1 MKKSF
6 TFYEVIVVLVVIGI
20 LTAVALPHF
29 QEDILQEA
37 ADQIISH
44 IRYTKHLA
52 IMDDRF
58 NPKDENW
65 YKKRWRIAFRDCS
78 GSSSQKY
85 YVVYRDL
92 NIGGAS
98 SAPGRDESAI
108 NPYDG
113 KKLYNSGNCQEND
126 TDSPEV
132 LIGQKYDI
140 VEINPTGGCSNRYI
154 AFDFLGRPYSTVY
167 GSNQIDGLLHQDCN
181 ITFKTSD
188 NRSFTIT
195 IKKETGYV
203 KLVQIKD

>member
-6 TFYEVIVVLVVIGI
+6 TLFEVVVVLVVVGI
-20 LTAVALPHF
+20 LTATALPRL
-29 QEDILQEA
+29 QEDRLQEA
-37 ADQIISH
+37 SDQIISH

-52 IMDDRF
+52 MMDDRF

-65 YKKRWRIAFRDCS
+65 YKTRWRITFYKCR
-78 GSSSQKY
+78 GNNNRY
-85 YVVYRDL
+85 YIVYKDL
-92 NIGGAS
+92 NSLGH
-98 SAPGRDESAI
+98 PNRNESTI

-113 KKLYNSGNCQEND
+113 KKLYNSGNCKENS

-140 VEINPTGGCSNRYI
+140 VEINFTGGCSNRYI
-154 AFDFLGRPYSTVY
+154 AFDFLGRPYSTIY
-167 GSNQIDGLLHQDCN
+167 GQNQIGGLLHEDCN

-188 NRSFTIT
+188 SKSFTIT

-203 KLVQIKD
+203 KLVQIND

>member
-1 MKKSF
+1 LKKSF

-20 LTAVALPHF
+20 LTAIALPRF
-29 QEDILQEA
+29 QEDRLQEA

-52 IMDDRF
+52 MMDDRF
-58 NPKDENW
+58 DPKNQNW
-65 YKKRWRIAFRDCS
+65 YTTRWRIAFYKCR
-78 GSSSQKY
+78 GSNNRY
-85 YVVYRDL
+85 YIVYKDL
-92 NIGGAS
+92 NAKGHPNRNELAT
-98 SAPGRDESAI
+98 

-113 KKLYNSGNCQEND
+113 KKLYNNGDCEKNS

-140 VEINPTGGCSNRYI
+140 KTVDFKGGCTNKSKYI
-154 AFDFLGRPYSTVY
+154 VFDYLGRPYNPVSH
-167 GSNQIDGLLHQDCN
+167 SNQIDGLLHQDCN
-181 ITFKTSD
+181 ITFTTSD

-203 KLVQIKD
+203 KLVQIND